1 MSEVMSLRLSEEEEE
16 TIERLS
22 KKEKKDKS
30 KVTRELIKYGEIY
43 RAIKL
48 YKEGKISL
56 GKFSSELDISI
67 SEAMDLLTEFGIKAR
82 IDYEEYLQGKK
93 NLEKVW

>member
-1 MSEVMSLRLSEEEEE
+1 MSKVVSLRLSEEEEE

-22 KKEKKDKS
+22 EEEKKDKS

-67 SEAMDLLTEFGIKAR
+67 SEAMDLLRDFGVKAR
-82 IDYEEYLQGKK
+82 IDYDEYLEGKE
-93 NLEKVW
+93 NLEEVW